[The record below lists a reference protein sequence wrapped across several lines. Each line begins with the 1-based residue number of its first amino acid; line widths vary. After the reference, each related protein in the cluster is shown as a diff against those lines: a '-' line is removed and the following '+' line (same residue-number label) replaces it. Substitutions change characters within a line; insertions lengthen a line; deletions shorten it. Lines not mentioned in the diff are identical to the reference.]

1 MDYSRRNFARN
12 LQRQCIMTTTEIRS
26 LTLELHF
33 TNVSRIQTIG
43 YGDTRPILTKGTDEE
58 RKVNQRIEFVVLSL

>member
-1 MDYSRRNFARN
+1 
-12 LQRQCIMTTTEIRS
+12 MTTTEIRS
-26 LTLELHF
+26 LTLELYF

-58 RKVNQRIEFVVLSL
+58 RKINQRIEFVVLSL